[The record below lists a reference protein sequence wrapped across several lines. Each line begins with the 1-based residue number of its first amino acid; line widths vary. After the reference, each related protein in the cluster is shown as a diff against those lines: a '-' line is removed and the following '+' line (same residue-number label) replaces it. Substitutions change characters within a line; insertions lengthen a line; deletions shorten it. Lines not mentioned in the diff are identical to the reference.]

1 MKIKQSFTA
10 ILIILLPLSCF
21 MSHNDLF
28 AQRFDVKFNFD
39 GADREFIV
47 VKPTGAVPAGGY
59 PVVFMFHGSSG
70 DGEQFYNSS
79 KWKER
84 GEIEK
89 FITVF
94 PTALK
99 YCVLNFPNNNPV
111 VITKWNNGNLQE
123 DKCPNVTQVFKD
135 DVKFIRKM
143 VDTIKA
149 TFNVNPK
156 KVFAA
161 GFSNGGAMVAKLAM
175 DASDIFA
182 AVAQNGAM
190 MSSMDSTKPAR
201 TIPIWSMVGSLD
213 DRFTTPL
220 NVSEIPFG
228 GDSVLSYLGAGIRR
242 FLVCESLSQTYT
254 KSNTA
259 RTNTFFFSQP
269 LVAGNTNR
277 YIFTLVKDMYHVYP
291 NGDNYPIV
299 AADLQWEFFKQSV
312 ITDVKEVQLS
322 DNRVKIYP
330 NPSSDQMTID
340 WLGDV
345 IVKDEATE
353 GGHFD
358 AAVYNL
364 LGQEVYAIQNQ
375 DSPQFTLS
383 KAMIGKGIFIVKIN
397 QGEKFVTK
405 RVVFE

>member
-10 ILIILLPLSCF
+10 ILLFLLPLSNF
-21 MSHNDLF
+21 LSRNDLF
-28 AQRFDVKFNFD
+28 AQRFDVKFTFD
-39 GADREFIV
+39 GAEREFIV
-47 VKPTGAVPAGGY
+47 VKPTGVVPAGGY

-345 IVKDEATE
+345 IAKDEATE

>member
-1 MKIKQSFTA
+1 MKIKQSFSI
-10 ILIILLPLSCF
+10 ILIILLPLSI
-21 MSHNDLF
+21 F

-111 VITKWNNGNLQE
+111 VVTKWNNGNLQE

-149 TFNVNPK
+149 TFTVNPK

-175 DASDIFA
+175 DASDVFV

-190 MSSMDSTKPAR
+190 MSSMDSTKPVR

-259 RTNTFFFSQP
+259 RTNTFLFSQP
-269 LVAGNTNR
+269 LIAANTNR
-277 YIFTLVKDMYHVYP
+277 YIFTLVDNMFHVYP

-340 WLGDV
+340 WLDD
-345 IVKDEATE
+345 IDPKDSFAS
-353 GGHFD
+353 GGNFD
-358 AAVYNL
+358 ASVYNM
-364 LGQEVYAIQNQ
+364 LGQEVYAIHNQ
-375 DSPQFTLS
+375 DSPQFTLN
-383 KAMIGKGIFIVKIN
+383 KATIGKGIFIVKIN
-397 QGEKFVTK
+397 QGQKFVTK

>member
-1 MKIKQSFTA
+1 MKIRKSFAA
-10 ILIILLPLSCF
+10 ILIVLLPLSHF
-21 MSHNDLF
+21 IVGNGLL
-28 AQRFDVKFNFD
+28 AQRFDVKFTFD

-70 DGEQFYNSS
+70 DGEQFYNIS

-111 VITKWNNGNLQE
+111 VITKWNNGNLIE
-123 DKCPNVTQVFKD
+123 EKCPNVTQVFKD

-182 AVAQNGAM
+182 AVAQNGSM
-190 MSSMDSTKPAR
+190 MNSLDSTKPTR
-201 TIPIWSMVGSLD
+201 TIPIWSMVGTLD
-213 DRFTTPL
+213 DRFTSQMGIP
-220 NVSEIPFG
+220 EIPFG
-228 GDSVLSYLGAGIRR
+228 GDSVLSYMRGGINRY
-242 FLVCESLSQTYT
+242 LVCESLSQTYT

-259 RTNTFFFSQP
+259 RTNTFLFTQP
-269 LVAGNTNR
+269 LAGNTNR
-277 YIFTLVKDMYHVYP
+277 YIFTLVKGLAHEYP
-291 NGDNYPIV
+291 NGINDPII

-312 ITDVKEVQLS
+312 ATDVKEVQLS
-322 DNRVKIYP
+322 ENEVKIYP
-330 NPSSDQMTID
+330 NPSGDRMTID
-340 WLGDV
+340 WLVNV
-345 IVKDEATE
+345 IAKNEATE
-353 GGHFD
+353 GV
-358 AAVYNL
+358 ALEAKVYNT
-364 LGQEVYAIQNQ
+364 LGQQVYAARSEGHSSFILEKN
-375 DSPQFTLS
+375 
-383 KAMIGKGIFIVKIN
+383 KIGTGFFILKVN

-405 RVVFE
+405 RIVFE

>member
-1 MKIKQSFTA
+1 MKIKQSFSI
-10 ILIILLPLSCF
+10 ILIILLPLSI
-21 MSHNDLF
+21 F

-39 GADREFIV
+39 GVEREFIV

-70 DGEQFYNSS
+70 DGEQFYNTS

-149 TFNVNPK
+149 TFTVNPK

-175 DASDIFA
+175 EASDVFA
-182 AVAQNGAM
+182 AVANNGSM
-190 MSSMDSTKPAR
+190 LSSLDSSKPVR
-201 TIPIWSMVGSLD
+201 TIPIWTMVGSLD

-220 NVSEIPFG
+220 NVAEIPFG
-228 GDSVLSYLGAGIRR
+228 GDSVLSYLGGGIRR
-242 FLVCESLSQTYT
+242 FIVCESLSQTYT
-254 KSNTA
+254 KNNTA
-259 RTNTFFFSQP
+259 RTNTFLFSQP

-312 ITDVKEVQLS
+312 TTDVKEVQLS
-322 DNRVKIYP
+322 ENQVKIYP
-330 NPSSDQMTID
+330 NPSNSLMIVD
-340 WLGDV
+340 WLGD
-345 IVKDEATE
+345 TE

-358 AAVYNL
+358 ASVYNT
-364 LGQEVYAIQNQ
+364 LGQQVYAVHNQ
-375 DSPQFTLS
+375 DNPQLTLS
-383 KAMIGKGIFIVKIN
+383 KATIGKGVFIVKIN
-397 QGEKFVTK
+397 QRERFVTK
-405 RVVFE
+405 RIVFE